1 MDEDLES
8 LKKDMDTHKKI
19 DGMILSKKV
28 EDTGNKNWTGGKVFK
43 MQKVGFTLDI
53 RRIF

>member
-1 MDEDLES
+1 MVNEISSAEGIKIARMDEDLES

-28 EDTGNKNWTGGKVFK
+28 EDTGNKN
-43 MQKVGFTLDI
+43 
-53 RRIF
+53 